1 MSDKPAA
8 PRRRSPVI
16 TVEQAWADLE
26 ALLKQETEGGITVE
40 QVEQAR
46 AIYETTLRAPP
57 RGRSQILEEMEK
69 REATDAKRAITV
81 EQARAIHETILRQMK
96 DPANPTLN
104 IDPQLFREACLITM
118 ETLADDPVAIV
129 QTSAALVARE
139 KKEEA
144 SQRARLNASKDKF
157 NQGLVDVWKAVLQRS
172 DNPKVTAQTRVARFK
187 AALEAE
193 NYRRRK
199 AGEPALPVCE
209 NPSTVSDYRRRAEA
223 QITSEQQ
230 S

>member
-118 ETLADDPVAIV
+118 ETLADDPLAII

-144 SQRARLNASKDKF
+144 SQRARLNASGNKF
-157 NQGLVDVWKAVLQRS
+157 NQELVDVWKRVLQRP
-172 DNPKVTAQTRVARFK
+172 DMADTTPQKR
-187 AALEAE
+187 AAKFRKELREE
-193 NYRRRK
+193 NERRQ
-199 AGEPALPVCE
+199 ANGLALLVCE
-209 NPSTVSDYRRRAEA
+209 NPSTVAAYRKRAEL
-223 QITSEQQ
+223 QITSEQHR
-230 S
+230 